1 MVPRTEGTGEKSTFD
16 GAKKVLLF
24 FNCAEQRAN
33 RRTCAMTP
41 TPTLALHTSRRGKRL
56 VLLAALT
63 GFIAFLSSLLAGAQP
78 EQGRNVRI
86 MTQNMNIGNLGTIT
100 RAPPDTLPAAF
111 AKFYTETVATKPK
124 DRAATI
130 AKEIKNKA
138 PDLVALQEVGIL
150 RKGSG
155 ATPNDPNIP
164 ATEVVHDQLQL
175 LRAALSELGEHYD
188 TVAVIPNSD
197 AQLPSTLGFVVR
209 VTDRTVIL
217 ARAPSNRLKLSN
229 VQVEQFWRQ
238 PAVSSQLT
246 GRFGWGSVDVEVSDR
261 RFRFASTHLTP
272 VELSQPELIAI
283 QKAQALELIQSA
295 GKPDLPGGPFFR
307 SCTWAISTLWL
318 GSTPIRFSSTIPA
331 GSTRG

>member
-1 MVPRTEGTGEKSTFD
+1 MI
-16 GAKKVLLF
+16 
-24 FNCAEQRAN
+24 
-33 RRTCAMTP
+33 P
-41 TPTLALHTSRRGKRL
+41 TSTLALHTSRSGKRL

-63 GFIAFLSSLLAGAQP
+63 GLIAFLSSLLAGAKPP
-78 EQGRNVRI
+78 EGRNVRV

-100 RAPPDTLPAAF
+100 RATPDRLPAAF
-111 AKFYTETVATKPK
+111 AQFYTETVATKPK
-124 DRAATI
+124 ERAASI
-130 AKEIKNKA
+130 AKEIKNAA

-217 ARAPSNRLKLSN
+217 ARASSNRLKLSN
-229 VQVEQFWRQ
+229 VQVEQFSAQ
-238 PAVSSQLT
+238 QAVSSQLT
-246 GRFGWGSVDVEVSDR
+246 GRFGWGSVDVEVGDLK
-261 RFRFASTHLTP
+261 FRFASTHLTP
-272 VELSQPELIAI
+272 VALDQPQLIVI

-295 GKPDLPGGPFFR
+295 GKPDLPGGDPFFR
-307 SCTWAISTLWL
+307 SCTRVISTLWL